1 MLQTRC
7 VVSEVFVVKWGYPVL
22 TCPASTEVSAVK
34 KTASDYHQDEYLFE
48 RPGEGKKFNSCID
61 SDKHNNDAADA

>member
-1 MLQTRC
+1 MHCQWSVRGEMGW
-7 VVSEVFVVKWGYPVL
+7 SHSYI
-22 TCPASTEVSAVK
+22 CPASTEVSAVK
-34 KTASDYHQDEYLFE
+34 KTSSGYHQDEYLFE